1 MVELPEEVASY
12 DYGLKTA
19 EEAKAEAIGELFF
32 LRLNGLST
40 LIQSPISDFESHI
53 VGKNKILAIKPVF

>member
-1 MVELPEEVASY
+1 MEGGGGGIFSQENDTHGLYFSSNYNLNLRYDMVELPEEVASY

-32 LRLNGLST
+32 CG
-40 LIQSPISDFESHI
+40 
-53 VGKNKILAIKPVF
+53 

>member
-32 LRLNGLST
+32 CG
-40 LIQSPISDFESHI
+40 
-53 VGKNKILAIKPVF
+53 

>member
-32 LRLNGLST
+32 AVKRTELGTLEWITFNPNYLIRIST
-40 LIQSPISDFESHI
+40 VETF
-53 VGKNKILAIKPVF
+53 